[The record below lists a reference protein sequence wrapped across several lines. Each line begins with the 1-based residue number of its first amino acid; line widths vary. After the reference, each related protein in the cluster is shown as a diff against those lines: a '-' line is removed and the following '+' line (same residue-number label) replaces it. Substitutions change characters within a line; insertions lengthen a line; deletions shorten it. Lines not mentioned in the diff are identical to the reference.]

1 MDLGIYKITTVH
13 ISPRNCDKFPIIVPT
28 WFLSQ
33 WANGGICQPAE
44 GSTLGYKCRCQFGF
58 TGTLC
63 ESRLNITTCV
73 RNPCLH
79 NGNCTV
85 TNDYQV
91 KCTCPKGYTG
101 ARCEISI

>member
-1 MDLGIYKITTVH
+1 MTIVIFGQGTA
-13 ISPRNCDKFPIIVPT
+13 NMCDWI
-28 WFLSQ
+28 Q
-33 WANGGICQPAE
+33 CANGGICQPAE